1 MLGHL
6 LNLAVDRCRQPTPTP
21 LS

>member
-6 LNLAVDRCRQPTPTP
+6 LNLAADRCRQPTPTP